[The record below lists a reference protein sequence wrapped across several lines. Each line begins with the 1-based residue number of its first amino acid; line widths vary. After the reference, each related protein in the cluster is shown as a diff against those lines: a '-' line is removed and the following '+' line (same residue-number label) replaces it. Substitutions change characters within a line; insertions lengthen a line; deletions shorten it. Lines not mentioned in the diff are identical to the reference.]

1 MDFDISTVRI
11 TQGEKL
17 DLNERPTKLD
27 RLYLDDFAYKAQLK
41 ANVRRLSDVQ
51 ERFYADSRHALLII
65 FQAMDTA
72 GKDGCIEHVLSGVNP
87 QGCEVHSFRHPSA
100 NELEHDF
107 LWRTTQAL
115 PSKGMIGVFNRSY
128 YEEVLVVRVHPEIL
142 AAQQVEG
149 SGERASFWR
158 HRFESINEHE
168 QHLHRNGT
176 RIIKFFLHLSKKE
189 QKKRLLSRLD
199 DPNKRWKFSPNDLVE
214 RGLWDSYMHAYAE
227 ALKATSTAD
236 SPWYCIPAD
245 DKKNARLMVSE
256 VILKTLEG
264 LKPEFPE
271 VSPEREQEFAEAR
284 AQLTKA
290 SSERPPPPASTPS
303 ATQSS

>member
-11 TQGEKL
+11 HPGDKV
-17 DLNERPTKLD
+17 DLKARATKVPQ
-27 RLYLDDFAYKAQLK
+27 LYTDDIEYKALLK

-51 ERFYADSRHALLII
+51 ERFYADDRYALLII

-87 QGCEVHSFRHPSA
+87 QGCIVHSFKHPSA

-115 PSKGMIGVFNRSY
+115 PNRGMIGVFNRSY

-142 AAQQVEG
+142 AAQRVEG

-176 RIIKFFLHLSKKE
+176 RIIKFFLHISKKE

-214 RGLWDSYMHAYAE
+214 RGLWDSYMHAYGE
-227 ALKATSTAD
+227 ALQGTSTD
-236 SPWYCIPAD
+236 HSPWYCVPAD

-264 LKPEFPE
+264 LKPAFPD
-271 VSPEREQEFAEAR
+271 VSPERERDLAEAR
-284 AQLTKA
+284 AQLTKV
-290 SSERPPPPASTPS
+290 SSAPRPQRDSKPSAKTPS
-303 ATQSS
+303 